1 VKKHLPIFS
10 VRILLM
16 LTEEL
21 ISTKRDQNDS
31 DLSAT
36 CEAAGCYSKAV
47 YRIAVKV
54 GNLGAIPLLLCSN
67 CVTKFQDAK
76 DGGNLMILPNHGR
89 VGVIT

>member
-1 VKKHLPIFS
+1 
-10 VRILLM
+10 M

-21 ISTKRDQNDS
+21 TSTKRDQNDS
-31 DLSAT
+31 ELNAT
-36 CEAAGCYSKAV
+36 CEAVGCYSKAV

-54 GNLGAIPLLLCSN
+54 GNLGEIPLLLCSN

-76 DGGNLMILPNHGR
+76 DEANLRFLPNHGK

>member
-1 VKKHLPIFS
+1 
-10 VRILLM
+10 M

-21 ISTKRDQNDS
+21 TSTKRDLNDS
-31 DLSAT
+31 DLSAM

-54 GNLGAIPLLLCSN
+54 GNLGAVQLLTCSS

-76 DGGNLMILPNHGR
+76 DGGNLRVLPNHGK
-89 VGVIT
+89 VGMIN

>member
-1 VKKHLPIFS
+1 
-10 VRILLM
+10 M

-21 ISTKRDQNDS
+21 ISTKRDQNNS

-54 GNLGAIPLLLCSN
+54 GNLGAIPLLLCSS
-67 CVTKFQDAK
+67 CVTKFQDVK
-76 DGGNLMILPNHGR
+76 DVDNLRVLPNHGK
-89 VGVIT
+89 VDVIT